1 MSSVTLLACVRLRG
15 RACESARGGDPGSAG
30 TGAESAARAQVLPS
44 ALPGSGDEDEG
55 SGSEDSEPAIVFS
68 GVDFSLMD
76 AGETTSEPA
85 RRRGG
90 LSARRASPEVTPV
103 KRAQQPQVVLLP
115 PPGLSDAIGQAI
127 AGPDGPGEQQIV
139 ALPVV
144 DSSTRRGKEEGPQER
159 HNIPTDGWLSGAA
172 GRLCRGR
179 EAGDRTGEPAAPTKE
194 DDPAAEAAYREAV
207 AGFVPDPSEGARGM
221 PLLDLGGALAGLD
234 LDGLIERLQNGTCD
248 MGEQDENESIEG
260 WEEALA
266 ERKLEAAPPPTVSV
280 GSSPGAPGAEIPQQP
295 SPPQPARSA
304 SRPGSARPRSPFMR
318 ILQESSDMQTSK
330 RAEEERPKVFLDLT
344 GGVSSRKDEGEDGN
358 ETSSSEV
365 EDEFEE
371 WRNLRAAL
379 KQKGTTACCASR
391 SNIEPED
398 SREEPEAGIAY
409 ARAAKNKEIQ
419 EVGDSPAVDHHSTRT
434 SRNMECGADVGVE
447 VEIVPAKPK
456 PGPEPLIHGISGSRP
471 GSPFMPAGAMGP
483 RELREF
489 LEGSQHFQQLDGPSE
504 SSDDESEDSMV
515 AGVAAYG
522 RQPLRAAVHSRQNG
536 VGVTE
541 LTSGSEKMS
550 ESFQN
555 RNTGARSQFRNEVRS
570 NEEVARAREESD
582 DESEEDKKMA
592 LFERETTLMRA
603 RRVALWRAAVL
614 RCCAEC
620 PIQTFH
626 EETSFL
632 PPVPILEEE
641 SFSFTIEFRVRDP
654 AQLSPLAC
662 WVLGQEEVGG
672 AAPFCLL
679 GMALVANPDLQ
690 TSESLDIYDK
700 RLVCVGHPSRLD
712 KRDGSMRVFLTTLK
726 RTMQQT
732 SLESLDINT
741 VDGCQNIW
749 EMSRTKS
756 GCSELLKPAS
766 PLPVVQGLS
775 AERSLEKESEICMTY
790 LSWESVNS
798 AALGLVVGRALEEG
812 LEVAG
817 MRSVCLEAVQK
828 SVAPHLPASGKFLAF
843 ALAGRD
849 SIARWKEAVGPND
862 HTIAAITDPSS
873 LRAKL
878 SLGGDSLV
886 VTAGSKTAHKD
897 FCHFFG
903 GRLDLNGEIEK
914 WKPPSAAEALSLV
927 ALHSTVASWVAIS
940 LPNHRRGVTYITRS
954 LAEKGF
960 TSDRLVMR
968 SIDAPLKKV
977 SGLSSLPKNV
987 PVLFAKIRK
996 PCLHFYVRMC
1006 LSMGQGFYAPGS
1018 LSEVAELDKILDS
1031 VDAAPAEVQTRKVMR
1046 KLAKLKGTEKSL
1058 RQIACVAFSG
1068 SLLSTP
1074 KELSEICGPD
1084 EYASKSTN
1092 EFLGFKQ
1099 VEYLKPDQQQ
1109 LFYCGHGKDE
1119 GELLRAT
1126 QRMALQQ
1133 RKEML
1138 QKPLI
1143 LALFRGSGVL
1153 DRIKANC
1160 RRAITQPVA
1169 HQKFAVI
1176 GVAEEGKA
1184 VQSAVSLL
1192 FKDSEIHDDIH
1203 GCGAKFFLPFPP
1215 KDRVFSLLRSPPVQE
1230 VVIVANLNSSGL
1242 GKLSRAF
1249 HVLHVKGGFHLV
1261 ASHVQR
1267 FPAAGLDG
1275 PSGLVLSPSDA
1286 SVAFFLRGID
1296 GVRRCQDFFEAA
1308 GLLGGDLA
1316 MAGSIDESNHWRS
1329 IVFGQSHAG
1338 VLPCEVAGRQG
1349 VSLSNLTEFRITS
1362 CVSQGLLQTTCLM
1375 VGPLNVSGPFW
1386 DENDTSVVDGF
1397 SSLADI
1403 FDLVRREGFR
1413 VSNMKLVHVDNTV
1426 GKELRKVYTLPRQ
1439 EKTWSSGCQALALAL
1454 TRDNAVARLQM
1465 ALQKRREKSGDE
1477 YLTKCMY
1484 ASSAKASREDLRY
1497 FFGGETLHDSAYEI
1511 QRCS

>member
-1 MSSVTLLACVRLRG
+1 M
-15 RACESARGGDPGSAG
+15 
-30 TGAESAARAQVLPS
+30 
-44 ALPGSGDEDEG
+44 
-55 SGSEDSEPAIVFS
+55 FS

-76 AGETTSEPA
+76 AGEAASEPA
-85 RRRGG
+85 RRHGG
-90 LSARRASPEVTPV
+90 SSARRASAEVTPV
-103 KRAQQPQVVLLP
+103 KRASQPQVVLLP

-127 AGPDGPGEQQIV
+127 AGPDGPGEQQVV

-144 DSSTRRGKEEGPQER
+144 DSSTRGGKEEGPQER

-179 EAGDRTGEPAAPTKE
+179 EAGDRTGEPAAPAEE

-207 AGFVPDPSEGARGM
+207 AGFVPDLPEGAGGT

-248 MGEQDENESIEG
+248 MGEQDENESVEG

-266 ERKLEAAPPPTVSV
+266 ERKLEAAPPPAVSV
-280 GSSPGAPGAEIPQQP
+280 GGSPGAPGAEVPQEP
-295 SPPQPARSA
+295 SPSQPARLA

-330 RAEEERPKVFLDLT
+330 RVEEERPKVFLDLT
-344 GGVSSRKDEGEDGN
+344 GGHSARKDEDEDGN
-358 ETSSSEV
+358 ETSSSEL

-371 WRNLRAAL
+371 WRNQRAAL
-379 KQKGTTACCASR
+379 KGTTARHASR
-391 SNIEPED
+391 CNIESKDP
-398 SREEPEAGIAY
+398 REEPEAGIAH
-409 ARAAKNKEIQ
+409 ARAAENEEVQ
-419 EVGDSPAVDHHSTRT
+419 EEGDSPAADHHSTGT
-434 SRNMECGADVGVE
+434 FGNVECGADVEVGVE
-447 VEIVPAKPK
+447 VVPAKPK
-456 PGPEPLIHGISGSRP
+456 PEPEPLIHGISGSRP
-471 GSPFMPAGAMGP
+471 GSPFLPAGAMGP

-489 LEGSQHFQQLDGPSE
+489 LEGSQHFQQLDSPSE
-504 SSDDESEDSMV
+504 SSDDEDSMV

-522 RQPLRAAVHSRQNG
+522 RQPLRAAVLARQNG
-536 VGVTE
+536 AGATDSA
-541 LTSGSEKMS
+541 SGMGKVP
-550 ESFQN
+550 ESSQN

-592 LFERETTLMRA
+592 LFERETALMRA

-614 RCCAEC
+614 RCSAEC

-632 PPVPILEEE
+632 PPVPILEDE
-641 SFSFTIEFRVRDP
+641 SSSFTIEFRVRDP

-662 WVLGQEEVGG
+662 WVLRQGEVEG
-672 AAPFCLL
+672 AAPFSLL
-679 GMALVANPDLQ
+679 GMALVANPELQ

-700 RLVCVGHPSRLD
+700 RLICVGHPSRLD
-712 KRDGSMRVFLTTLK
+712 KRDGSMRVFLTSLK

-732 SLESLDINT
+732 SIESLDMNT

-749 EMSRTKS
+749 ELSRTKS

-775 AERSLEKESEICMTY
+775 AERSLEKESEICMSY
-790 LSWESVNS
+790 LSWESMNS
-798 AALGLVVGRALEEG
+798 AAVGLVVGRALEEG

-817 MRSVCLEAVQK
+817 MRSVCLEAGQK
-828 SVAPHLPASGKFLAF
+828 PVAPHLPASGKFLAF

-849 SIARWKEAVGPND
+849 SIARWKEAIGPND

-886 VTAGSKTAHKD
+886 VTAGNKAAHKD

-903 GRLDLNGEIEK
+903 GRLDLKGEVEK
-914 WKPPSAAEALSLV
+914 WTPPSAAEALSLV

-940 LPNHRRGVTYITRS
+940 LPDHRRGVPYITRS

-977 SGLSSLPKNV
+977 SGLSSLSKSV

-996 PCLHFYVRMC
+996 PCLHFYVRTC

-1018 LSEVAELDKILDS
+1018 LSEVAELDKLLDN

-1068 SLLSTP
+1068 SLSSTP
-1074 KELSEICGPD
+1074 KELSEICGLD
-1084 EYASKSTN
+1084 ECASAN

-1099 VEYLKPDQQQ
+1099 IEYLKPDQQQ

-1126 QRMALQQ
+1126 QKMALQQ
-1133 RKEML
+1133 RKVML

-1153 DRIKANC
+1153 DRIKASC

-1169 HQKFAVI
+1169 HQRKFAVI

-1215 KDRVFSLLRSPPVQE
+1215 TDRVFSLLRSPPVQE

-1249 HVLHVKGGFHLV
+1249 HVLHVKGGFQLV
-1261 ASHVQR
+1261 ASHVQK

-1275 PSGLVLSPSDA
+1275 PSGLVLSTSEA
-1286 SVAFFLRGID
+1286 SVAFLLRGID

-1316 MAGSIDESNHWRS
+1316 IAGSIDESNQWRS
-1329 IVFGQSHAG
+1329 VVFGQSHPG

-1349 VSLSNLTEFRITS
+1349 VSLSNLTEFRIAS
-1362 CVSQGLLQTTCLM
+1362 CASQGLLQTTCLM

-1386 DENDTSVVDGF
+1386 DDDDMSVVDGL

-1403 FDLVRREGFR
+1403 FDLIRREGFR
-1413 VSNMKLVHVDNTV
+1413 VSTLKLVHVDGTV
-1426 GKELRKVYTLPRQ
+1426 GKDMQKVYALPSQ
-1439 EKTWSSGCQALALAL
+1439 DKTWSSGCQALALAL

-1465 ALQKRREKSGDE
+1465 ALQKRREKSVDE

-1484 ASSAKASREDLRY
+1484 ASSAKASRDDLRY
-1497 FFGGETLHDSAYEI
+1497 FFGGEALHDSAYEI
-1511 QRCS
+1511 QKCS